1 MLTEQEVV
9 AQLND
14 KIAKNNIKPSTSRY
28 LAKINDLKSLLEQQQ
43 AELESLKSKIESVE
57 ATIQR
62 SKGAIS
68 ILLELA
74 AEDEGMLTDAA
85 ETSQTVE

>member
-9 AQLND
+9 AQLNEL
-14 KIAKNNIKPSTSRY
+14 IAKNSIKPSTSRY
-28 LAKINDLKSLLEQQQ
+28 LAKIKDLKSILEQQR

-57 ATIQR
+57 DTIQR

-68 ILLELA
+68 ILLELS
-74 AEDEGMLTDAA
+74 AEDEGMLTEVA
-85 ETSQTVE
+85 ETPKTPE

>member
-9 AQLND
+9 AHLNE
-14 KIAKNNIKPSTSRY
+14 KISKKEIKPSTSRY
-28 LAKINDLKSLLEQQQ
+28 LAKIEVLKTILTRQQ
-43 AELESLKSKIESVE
+43 AELDELQSKREKVE
-57 ATIQR
+57 ADIQR

-74 AEDEGMLTDAA
+74 AEDEGMLSEVA
-85 ETSQTVE
+85 ETPKTTE

>member
-9 AQLND
+9 AHLNA
-14 KIAKNNIKPSTSRY
+14 KIAEGKIKPSTSRY
-28 LAKINDLKSLLEQQQ
+28 LAKIQQLKSLLEKQQ
-43 AELESLKSKIESVE
+43 AELDSMKEEMKKREVD
-57 ATIQR
+57 IQR

-74 AEDEGMLTDAA
+74 AEDEEMLTEVA
-85 ETSQTVE
+85 ETKDKTE